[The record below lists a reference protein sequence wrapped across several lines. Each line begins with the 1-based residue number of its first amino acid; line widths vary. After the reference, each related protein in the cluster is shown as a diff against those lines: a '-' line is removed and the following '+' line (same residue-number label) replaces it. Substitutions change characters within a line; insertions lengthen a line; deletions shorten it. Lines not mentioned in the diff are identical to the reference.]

1 MEWLFWISLGLVAYA
16 YAGYPVLLAIIAG
29 LVRRTGA
36 GTDPGAESKSA
47 GSPLP
52 TVTIIIP
59 AYNEELSIES
69 KLESF
74 LALDYPADRLEL
86 IVCSDGST
94 DGTKEKV
101 HRYLSPRL
109 KLIAHPD
116 RRGKMQVLNE
126 AVSKVS
132 SEIVVFSDAEA
143 RFHPQAL
150 RRLVRHFQSP
160 KVAAVFGW
168 REMRGGREEAAR
180 ESVYWRYEKWI
191 RRAEDQ
197 IGATIVCSGAILALR
212 RRAYRPLAAHL
223 ICDDLFIPLDLRV
236 RGWQLVFEPA
246 AVVYEQ
252 PTSTLAGDFL
262 RRVRLGAG
270 GFQSLRFVGAN
281 LKGGD
286 LRGLFAY
293 VSHKLLR
300 WLTPFFLL
308 SALWAN
314 LALLKFPLYQGLLA
328 AELALCGFAF
338 YGFWQEKQG
347 RPVRF
352 LGPLCYFLAMNL
364 AFLLGAFRYL
374 GGGQE
379 VKWEKIETRPSASA

>member
-36 GTDPGAESKSA
+36 GADPGAESKSA

-59 AYNEELSIES
+59 AYNEELFIES

-109 KLIAHPD
+109 KLIAHPH

-150 RRLVRHFQSP
+150 RRLVRHFQFP

-180 ESVYWRYEKWI
+180 ESAYWRYEKWI

-212 RRAYRPLAAHL
+212 RRAYRPLATHL

-281 LKGGD
+281 LAGGD

-308 SALWAN
+308 AALWAN

-328 AELALCGFAF
+328 GELALCGFAF

-374 GGGQE
+374 GGGQK